1 MENNLN
7 IVKSE
12 FKELP
17 NNIEAEQSVIG
28 SILVTNEIFDEISTI
43 ISSINFYDPMHQKI
57 YNAIESLIYKG
68 MLANPI
74 TLKNY
79 FEDEKDDL
87 DVPEYLVKITKFS
100 TSIRQAIEYS
110 KIIYDMFVRRELI
123 KISEQTIDNAKIT
136 DLDSSGQNIIEN
148 SERLLFDLA
157 EKGSFNSSLIKF
169 DDAMKQTIE
178 MASAAYKNEGGIVGV
193 PTGLRDLDDKLGGLH
208 QSDLIIIAGRP
219 SMGKTSLATNIA
231 FNAAKHIQDNQKKSS
246 VAFFS
251 LEMSSEQLS
260 TRILSEQARIG
271 SNDIRRGRISDEQFD
286 QFLETSK
293 NIAEL
298 PLFIDET
305 PAISIAAMSNRARRI
320 KRLHGLDMI
329 VVDYIQLMRGT
340 TYNKD
345 GRVQEISQ
353 ITQGLK
359 AIAKELGVPVVALSQ
374 LSRQVEQRDDHKP
387 QLADLRESGSI
398 EQDADVV
405 MFVYREGY
413 YLQRKEPR
421 EATVE
426 HAEWQA
432 KMNEVAHLAEII
444 IGKQR
449 HGPIG
454 KVTLEFEKDLQN
466 LKILK
471 LIKFKYKTLM
481 LTSLYENTIL
491 KNPKFIILILFITLI
506 SFGYYS
512 KDFRLDASS
521 ETLLIEDDP
530 DLEYLREITNRY
542 GSKEFLVL
550 TYTPNEGMI
559 SNTSINNLLSLKYKI
574 QSLDWVHSVI
584 TLLDIPLL
592 NNTDAP
598 LQERL
603 KGFKTLKDED
613 VDKNRGFKE
622 ILESPVFRNFVISES
637 GKTSGIIVNI
647 KQNPILEDI
656 ENRSKKEIDEHRD
669 KIKKQNHKNILEI
682 RDVIKSYDD
691 VGKIYLGGIPMIA
704 DDMMTFIK
712 SDIIVFGLG
721 VLLFIIATLW
731 FVFKK

>member
-1 MENNLN
+1 MENNLS
-7 IVKSE
+7 IVKDK

-17 NNIEAEQSVIG
+17 NNIEAEQSIIG

-74 TLKNY
+74 TLKNH

-87 DVPEYLVKITKFS
+87 NIPEYLVKITKFS
-100 TSIRQAIEYS
+100 TSVRQTIEYS

-123 KISEQTIDNAKIT
+123 KISEQTIDSAKIN
-136 DLDSSGQNIIEN
+136 DLDTNGQTIIEN

-157 EKGSFNSSLIKF
+157 EIGSFNSSLVKF

-231 FNAAKHIQDNQKKSS
+231 FHAAKHIQDSGKRSS
-246 VAFFS
+246 IAFFS

-260 TRILSEQARIG
+260 TRILSEQARIA
-271 SNDIRRGRISDEQFD
+271 SNDIRRGRISDELFD
-286 QFLETSK
+286 RFLETSK

-320 KRLHGLDMI
+320 KRLHGLELI
-329 VVDYIQLMRGT
+329 VVDYIQLMKGT
-340 TYNKD
+340 TFNKD

-387 QLADLRESGSI
+387 LLADLRESGSI

-405 MFVYREGY
+405 MFVYRESY

-421 EATVE
+421 AATVE

-454 KVTLEFEKDLQN
+454 KVTLEFEERFT
-466 LKILK
+466 
-471 LIKFKYKTLM
+471 KFKDTQ
-481 LTSLYENTIL
+481 
-491 KNPKFIILILFITLI
+491 
-506 SFGYYS
+506 
-512 KDFRLDASS
+512 
-521 ETLLIEDDP
+521 
-530 DLEYLREITNRY
+530 
-542 GSKEFLVL
+542 
-550 TYTPNEGMI
+550 
-559 SNTSINNLLSLKYKI
+559 IN
-574 QSLDWVHSVI
+574 
-584 TLLDIPLL
+584 
-592 NNTDAP
+592 
-598 LQERL
+598 
-603 KGFKTLKDED
+603 
-613 VDKNRGFKE
+613 
-622 ILESPVFRNFVISES
+622 
-637 GKTSGIIVNI
+637 
-647 KQNPILEDI
+647 
-656 ENRSKKEIDEHRD
+656 
-669 KIKKQNHKNILEI
+669 
-682 RDVIKSYDD
+682 
-691 VGKIYLGGIPMIA
+691 
-704 DDMMTFIK
+704 
-712 SDIIVFGLG
+712 
-721 VLLFIIATLW
+721 
-731 FVFKK
+731 

>member
-1 MENNLN
+1 MENNLSV
-7 IVKSE
+7 IKE
-12 FKELP
+12 TFKELP

-28 SILVTNEIFDEISTI
+28 SILVTNEIFDEINTI
-43 ISSINFYDPMHQKI
+43 ISNVNFFDPMHQKI
-57 YNAIESLIYKG
+57 FNAIESMIYKG

-79 FEDEKDDL
+79 FENEKDEL
-87 DVPEYLVKITKFS
+87 NIPEYLVKITKFS
-100 TSIRQAIEYS
+100 TSVRQAIEYS

-123 KISEQTIDNAKIT
+123 KISEQIIDDAKESE
-136 DLDSSGQNIIEN
+136 LDNSGQNIIEN
-148 SERLLFDLA
+148 SEKLLYDLA
-157 EKGSFNSSLIKF
+157 EKGTFNSSLIKF

-231 FNAAKHIQDNQKKSS
+231 FNAAKNIQDSATKSS

-260 TRILSEQARIG
+260 TRIISEQARIA

-293 NIAEL
+293 NISEL

-320 KRLHGLDMI
+320 KRLHGLDLI
-329 VVDYIQLMRGT
+329 VVDYIQLMKGLFN
-340 TYNKD
+340 NKD

-359 AIAKELGVPVVALSQ
+359 AIAKELGVPVLALSQ

-454 KVTLEFEKDLQN
+454 KITLEFEERFT
-466 LKILK
+466 
-471 LIKFKYKTLM
+471 KFKDTQ
-481 LTSLYENTIL
+481 
-491 KNPKFIILILFITLI
+491 
-506 SFGYYS
+506 
-512 KDFRLDASS
+512 
-521 ETLLIEDDP
+521 
-530 DLEYLREITNRY
+530 
-542 GSKEFLVL
+542 
-550 TYTPNEGMI
+550 
-559 SNTSINNLLSLKYKI
+559 NN
-574 QSLDWVHSVI
+574 
-584 TLLDIPLL
+584 
-592 NNTDAP
+592 
-598 LQERL
+598 
-603 KGFKTLKDED
+603 
-613 VDKNRGFKE
+613 
-622 ILESPVFRNFVISES
+622 
-637 GKTSGIIVNI
+637 
-647 KQNPILEDI
+647 
-656 ENRSKKEIDEHRD
+656 
-669 KIKKQNHKNILEI
+669 
-682 RDVIKSYDD
+682 
-691 VGKIYLGGIPMIA
+691 
-704 DDMMTFIK
+704 
-712 SDIIVFGLG
+712 
-721 VLLFIIATLW
+721 
-731 FVFKK
+731 

>member
-1 MENNLN
+1 MENNLSV
-7 IVKSE
+7 VKE
-12 FKELP
+12 NFKELP

-28 SILVTNEIFDEISTI
+28 SILVTNEIFDEINTI
-43 ISSINFYDPMHQKI
+43 ISNVNFYDPMHQKI
-57 YNAIESLIYKG
+57 FNAIESMIYKG

-79 FEDEKDDL
+79 FENEKDEL
-87 DVPEYLVKITKFS
+87 NIPEYLVKITKFS
-100 TSIRQAIEYS
+100 TSVRQAIEYS

-123 KISEQTIDNAKIT
+123 KISEQIIDNAKEN
-136 DLDSSGQNIIEN
+136 DLDNSGQNIIEN
-148 SERLLFDLA
+148 SEKLLYDLA
-157 EKGSFNSSLIKF
+157 EKGTFSSSLIKF

-208 QSDLIIIAGRP
+208 QSDLVIIAGRP

-231 FNAAKHIQDNQKKSS
+231 FNAAKNIQDNGKKSS
-246 VAFFS
+246 IAFFS

-260 TRILSEQARIG
+260 TRIISEQARIG

-293 NIAEL
+293 NISEL

-320 KRLHGLDMI
+320 KRLYGLDLI
-329 VVDYIQLMRGT
+329 VVDYIQLMKGLFN
-340 TYNKD
+340 NKD

-359 AIAKELGVPVVALSQ
+359 AIAKELGVPVLALSQ

-454 KVTLEFEKDLQN
+454 KVTLEFEERFT
-466 LKILK
+466 
-471 LIKFKYKTLM
+471 KFKDTQ
-481 LTSLYENTIL
+481 
-491 KNPKFIILILFITLI
+491 
-506 SFGYYS
+506 
-512 KDFRLDASS
+512 
-521 ETLLIEDDP
+521 
-530 DLEYLREITNRY
+530 
-542 GSKEFLVL
+542 
-550 TYTPNEGMI
+550 
-559 SNTSINNLLSLKYKI
+559 NN
-574 QSLDWVHSVI
+574 
-584 TLLDIPLL
+584 
-592 NNTDAP
+592 
-598 LQERL
+598 
-603 KGFKTLKDED
+603 
-613 VDKNRGFKE
+613 
-622 ILESPVFRNFVISES
+622 
-637 GKTSGIIVNI
+637 
-647 KQNPILEDI
+647 
-656 ENRSKKEIDEHRD
+656 
-669 KIKKQNHKNILEI
+669 
-682 RDVIKSYDD
+682 
-691 VGKIYLGGIPMIA
+691 
-704 DDMMTFIK
+704 
-712 SDIIVFGLG
+712 
-721 VLLFIIATLW
+721 
-731 FVFKK
+731 

>member
-1 MENNLN
+1 MENNLSL
-7 IVKSE
+7 VKDQ

-17 NNIEAEQSVIG
+17 NNIEAEQAVIG
-28 SILVTNEIFDEISTI
+28 SILVSNDIFDEISTI

-57 YNAIESLIYKG
+57 FEAIESLIYKG

-87 DVPEYLVKITKFS
+87 NVPEYLVKITKFS
-100 TSIRQAIEYS
+100 TSVRQAVEYS

-123 KISEQTIDNAKIT
+123 KISEQTIDSAKLN
-136 DLDSSGQNIIEN
+136 DLDTNGQTIIEN

-169 DDAMKQTIE
+169 DEAMKQTIE
-178 MASAAYKNEGGIVGV
+178 MASAAYKNEEGIVGV

-208 QSDLIIIAGRP
+208 RSDLIIIAGRP

-231 FNAAKHIQDNQKKSS
+231 FNAAQKLQDSGKKSS
-246 VAFFS
+246 IAFFS

-260 TRILSEQARIG
+260 TRIISEQARIS
-271 SNDIRRGRISDEQFD
+271 SNDIRRGRISDDQFD
-286 QFLETSK
+286 KFLETSK
-293 NIAEL
+293 NISEL
-298 PLFIDET
+298 PLYIDET
-305 PAISIAAMSNRARRI
+305 PAISIAALSNRARRI
-320 KRLHGLDMI
+320 KRLFGLDMI

-340 TYNKD
+340 TFNKD

-359 AIAKELGVPVVALSQ
+359 AIAKELAIPVVALSQ

-432 KMNEVAHLAEII
+432 KMNEVAHLAQII

-454 KVTLEFEKDLQN
+454 NVTLEFEERFT
-466 LKILK
+466 
-471 LIKFKYKTLM
+471 KFKDTQ
-481 LTSLYENTIL
+481 
-491 KNPKFIILILFITLI
+491 
-506 SFGYYS
+506 
-512 KDFRLDASS
+512 
-521 ETLLIEDDP
+521 
-530 DLEYLREITNRY
+530 TN
-542 GSKEFLVL
+542 
-550 TYTPNEGMI
+550 
-559 SNTSINNLLSLKYKI
+559 
-574 QSLDWVHSVI
+574 
-584 TLLDIPLL
+584 
-592 NNTDAP
+592 
-598 LQERL
+598 
-603 KGFKTLKDED
+603 
-613 VDKNRGFKE
+613 
-622 ILESPVFRNFVISES
+622 
-637 GKTSGIIVNI
+637 
-647 KQNPILEDI
+647 
-656 ENRSKKEIDEHRD
+656 
-669 KIKKQNHKNILEI
+669 
-682 RDVIKSYDD
+682 
-691 VGKIYLGGIPMIA
+691 
-704 DDMMTFIK
+704 
-712 SDIIVFGLG
+712 
-721 VLLFIIATLW
+721 
-731 FVFKK
+731 

>member
-1 MENNLN
+1 MENNLS
-7 IVKSE
+7 IVKDN

-17 NNIEAEQSVIG
+17 NNIEAEQAVIG
-28 SILVTNEIFDEISTI
+28 SILVTNEIFDDINTI
-43 ISSINFYDPMHQKI
+43 ISNVNFYDPMHQKI
-57 YNAIESLIYKG
+57 FNAIESMIYKG
-68 MLANPI
+68 LLANPI

-79 FEDEKDDL
+79 FEKEKDEINI
-87 DVPEYLVKITKFS
+87 PEYLVKITKFS
-100 TSIRQAIEYS
+100 TSARQAIEYS

-123 KISEQTIDNAKIT
+123 KISDQIIDDAKEN
-136 DLDSSGQNIIEN
+136 DLNVSGQNIIEN
-148 SERLLFDLA
+148 SEKLLYDLA
-157 EKGSFNSSLIKF
+157 EKGTFNSSLIKF

-231 FNAAKHIQDNQKKSS
+231 FNAAQNIQENGKKSS

-260 TRILSEQARIG
+260 TRIISEQARIG

-293 NIAEL
+293 NISEL

-320 KRLHGLDMI
+320 KRLHGLDLI
-329 VVDYIQLMRGT
+329 VVDYIQLMKGSLN
-340 TYNKD
+340 NKD

-359 AIAKELGVPVVALSQ
+359 AIAKELGVPVLALSQ

-432 KMNEVAHLAEII
+432 KMNEVAHLAQII

-454 KVTLEFEKDLQN
+454 NVTLEFEERFT
-466 LKILK
+466 
-471 LIKFKYKTLM
+471 KFKDTQ
-481 LTSLYENTIL
+481 
-491 KNPKFIILILFITLI
+491 
-506 SFGYYS
+506 
-512 KDFRLDASS
+512 
-521 ETLLIEDDP
+521 
-530 DLEYLREITNRY
+530 TN
-542 GSKEFLVL
+542 
-550 TYTPNEGMI
+550 
-559 SNTSINNLLSLKYKI
+559 
-574 QSLDWVHSVI
+574 
-584 TLLDIPLL
+584 
-592 NNTDAP
+592 
-598 LQERL
+598 
-603 KGFKTLKDED
+603 
-613 VDKNRGFKE
+613 
-622 ILESPVFRNFVISES
+622 
-637 GKTSGIIVNI
+637 
-647 KQNPILEDI
+647 
-656 ENRSKKEIDEHRD
+656 
-669 KIKKQNHKNILEI
+669 
-682 RDVIKSYDD
+682 
-691 VGKIYLGGIPMIA
+691 
-704 DDMMTFIK
+704 
-712 SDIIVFGLG
+712 
-721 VLLFIIATLW
+721 
-731 FVFKK
+731 

>member
-1 MENNLN
+1 MENNLSV
-7 IVKSE
+7 VKDK

-28 SILVTNEIFDEISTI
+28 SILVSNDIFDEINTI

-57 YNAIESLIYKG
+57 FEAIESLIYKG

-74 TLKNY
+74 TLKSY
-79 FEDEKDDL
+79 FEDEKDDIN
-87 DVPEYLVKITKFS
+87 VPEYLVKVTKFS
-100 TSIRQAIEYS
+100 TSVRQAVEYS

-123 KISEQTIDNAKIT
+123 KISEETIDSAKLN
-136 DLDSSGQNIIEN
+136 DLDTNGQTIIEN
-148 SERLLFDLA
+148 SERQLFDLA

-178 MASAAYKNEGGIVGV
+178 MASAAYKNEEGIVGV

-231 FNAAKHIQDNQKKSS
+231 FNAAQKLQDSGKKSS
-246 VAFFS
+246 IAFFS

-260 TRILSEQARIG
+260 TRIISEQARIS
-271 SNDIRRGRISDEQFD
+271 SNDIRRGRISDDQFD
-286 QFLETSK
+286 KFLETSK

-298 PLFIDET
+298 PLYIDET
-305 PAISIAAMSNRARRI
+305 PAISIAALSNRARRI
-320 KRLHGLDMI
+320 KRLFGLDMI

-359 AIAKELGVPVVALSQ
+359 AIAKELAVPVVALSQ

-413 YLQRKEPR
+413 YLSRKEPR

-432 KMNEVAHLAEII
+432 KMNEVAHLAQII

-454 KVTLEFEKDLQN
+454 NVTLEFEERFT
-466 LKILK
+466 
-471 LIKFKYKTLM
+471 KFKDTQ
-481 LTSLYENTIL
+481 
-491 KNPKFIILILFITLI
+491 
-506 SFGYYS
+506 
-512 KDFRLDASS
+512 
-521 ETLLIEDDP
+521 
-530 DLEYLREITNRY
+530 TN
-542 GSKEFLVL
+542 
-550 TYTPNEGMI
+550 
-559 SNTSINNLLSLKYKI
+559 
-574 QSLDWVHSVI
+574 
-584 TLLDIPLL
+584 
-592 NNTDAP
+592 
-598 LQERL
+598 
-603 KGFKTLKDED
+603 
-613 VDKNRGFKE
+613 
-622 ILESPVFRNFVISES
+622 
-637 GKTSGIIVNI
+637 
-647 KQNPILEDI
+647 
-656 ENRSKKEIDEHRD
+656 
-669 KIKKQNHKNILEI
+669 
-682 RDVIKSYDD
+682 
-691 VGKIYLGGIPMIA
+691 
-704 DDMMTFIK
+704 
-712 SDIIVFGLG
+712 
-721 VLLFIIATLW
+721 
-731 FVFKK
+731 